1 MYQLIVNRFLVY
13 PVQTSYVPKSDNS
26 LKRYVFSQNSI
37 CQKQSVK
44 NDHNKFHV
52 KSLCNVFLLM
62 CERFSPPLPPSVLIL
77 SGTFVSFHSLFN
89 KWLLWYL
96 RYTDAAIE
104 WSLWVNS
111 LPSQRKEFY
120 TKWQQQQS
128 DEQYVHM
135 KKPLRTFCIF
145 ILLFNLNQVEIF
157 KFPLCKVVFYYCSF
171 RMVHRELQKIK
182 CFNCILFKN
191 LF

>member
-1 MYQLIVNRFLVY
+1 MWKIQ
-13 PVQTSYVPKSDNS
+13 
-26 LKRYVFSQNSI
+26 
-37 CQKQSVK
+37 
-44 NDHNKFHV
+44 
-52 KSLCNVFLLM
+52 
-62 CERFSPPLPPSVLIL
+62 SPPPP
-77 SGTFVSFHSLFN
+77 TFSFDTWYICKFSCIIFN

-135 KKPLRTFCIF
+135 KKPLCTFCIF
-145 ILLFNLNQVEIF
+145 ILLFNLNQVERF
-157 KFPLCKVVFYYCSF
+157 EFPLCKVVFYYCSF

-182 CFNCILFKN
+182 CFNCILCKN
-191 LF
+191 LHFNTCTQSW

>member
-1 MYQLIVNRFLVY
+1 MSETFGEKWPQQISYEKFVY
-13 PVQTSYVPKSDNS
+13 S
-26 LKRYVFSQNSI
+26 
-37 CQKQSVK
+37 
-44 NDHNKFHV
+44 
-52 KSLCNVFLLM
+52 NVFLLM
-62 CERFSPPLPPSVLIL
+62 YERFSPPFLLSVLIL
-77 SGTFVSFHSLFN
+77 GTFVSFHSLFN
-89 KWLLWYL
+89 ILVWLLWYL

-135 KKPLRTFCIF
+135 KKPLYIF
-145 ILLFNLNQVEIF
+145 ILLFNLNQVERF
-157 KFPLCKVVFYYCSF
+157 EFPLCKVVFFF

-182 CFNCILFKN
+182 CFNCILCNN

>member
-1 MYQLIVNRFLVY
+1 MHYLI
-13 PVQTSYVPKSDNS
+13 
-26 LKRYVFSQNSI
+26 
-37 CQKQSVK
+37 
-44 NDHNKFHV
+44 
-52 KSLCNVFLLM
+52 
-62 CERFSPPLPPSVLIL
+62 
-77 SGTFVSFHSLFN
+77 N

-135 KKPLRTFCIF
+135 KIPLCTFCIF
-145 ILLFNLNQVEIF
+145 ILLFNLNQVERF
-157 KFPLCKVVFYYCSF
+157 EFPLCKVVFYYCSF

-182 CFNCILFKN
+182 CFNCILCKN
-191 LF
+191 LHFNTCSSILIIHVPDLYCIQGYFRPVLSLPYFICKCFRPILNLPRQNCE